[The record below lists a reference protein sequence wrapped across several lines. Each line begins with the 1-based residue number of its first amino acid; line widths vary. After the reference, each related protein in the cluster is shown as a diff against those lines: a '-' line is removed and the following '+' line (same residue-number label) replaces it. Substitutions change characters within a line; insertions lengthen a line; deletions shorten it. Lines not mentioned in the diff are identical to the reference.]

1 MHGEFNLGDLS
12 LENFQN
18 LSFEDQNKLTGAKAL
33 IRARPFNPHLIADT
47 KQLNDF
53 LDTLATEIEKQE
65 ARKRRSGHAA
75 TAFRAAL
82 RALVLDLFSAQ
93 KADKELQIAI
103 NLNSNSYSRHS
114 RYQNQEF
121 ADRQFRA
128 ALDGLRSF
136 GYLEI
141 VKRG

>member
-82 RALVLDLFSAQ
+82 RALVLDLFFSA
-93 KADKELQIAI
+93 E
-103 NLNSNSYSRHS
+103 
-114 RYQNQEF
+114 
-121 ADRQFRA
+121 
-128 ALDGLRSF
+128 G
-136 GYLEI
+136 
-141 VKRG
+141 